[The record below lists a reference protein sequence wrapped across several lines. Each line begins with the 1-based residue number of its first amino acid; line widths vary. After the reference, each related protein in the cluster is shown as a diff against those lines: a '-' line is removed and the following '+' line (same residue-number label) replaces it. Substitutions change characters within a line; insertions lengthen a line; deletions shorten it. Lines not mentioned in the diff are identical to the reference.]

1 MEEKKLEHPEE
12 RQEEKQEKKKQYPV
26 TRRGF
31 LRLCDYSADC
41 DFLQGCRQERS
52 SAEGIHSLKTA

>member
-12 RQEEKQEKKKQYPV
+12 RQDETQEKKKQYPV
-26 TRRGF
+26 TRR
-31 LRLCDYSADC
+31 
-41 DFLQGCRQERS
+41 DFYGCVIILLIAICRGCRQEHS